1 MYFKKFIPQKK
12 KITYKDIAKSKFQT
26 WTWPIWQYILDSTD
40 SLGPRKS
47 WSKNDTAWS
56 LPWFLIFHTLPTLE
70 AGKQASTAGN
80 NQKQTPIVQNP
91 SPKKWASY
99 LEKQSNQT
107 PLSNLS
113 SRTMPSLSSCANPQ
127 SISLP
132 RLNHHRHHKRIMIHP
147 QPIHFF
153 KIQLPVRIR
162 KRENWWIW
170 CFFCYCC

>member
-40 SLGPRKS
+40 SFGPRKS

-91 SPKKWASY
+91 LPPPKKNE
-99 LEKQSNQT
+99 LLTKKNNQIKLHSPIFQAEQC
-107 PLSNLS
+107 PLF
-113 SRTMPSLSSCANPQ
+113 
-127 SISLP
+127 LP
-132 RLNHHRHHKRIMIHP
+132 A
-147 QPIHFF
+147 PIHKAF
-153 KIQLPVRIR
+153 LYRDSTTTATT
-162 KRENWWIW
+162 RE
-170 CFFCYCC
+170 